1 MIMNSRSCEPL
12 LRNQDQLLWKTVGF
26 RARRRSFSAA
36 FTPLVR
42 LLVSPSNY
50 LLDLYVLL

>member
-1 MIMNSRSCEPL
+1 L